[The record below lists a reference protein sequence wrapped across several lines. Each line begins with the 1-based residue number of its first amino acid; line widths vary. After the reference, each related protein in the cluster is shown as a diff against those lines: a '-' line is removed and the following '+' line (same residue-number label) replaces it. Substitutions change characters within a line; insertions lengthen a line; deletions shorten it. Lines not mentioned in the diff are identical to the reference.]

1 MSNVSAQPHLHH
13 EALMQE
19 EINIHRWADGVV
31 VVVVVVTV
39 VVVVVFS
46 PITPRSGSCA
56 VINSTRTT
64 KTLT

>member
-19 EINIHRWADGVV
+19 EINIHRWADGVAVAV
-31 VVVVVVTV
+31 VVVLVM
-39 VVVVVFS
+39 VVVFS
-46 PITPRSGSCA
+46 PTTPRSGSCA